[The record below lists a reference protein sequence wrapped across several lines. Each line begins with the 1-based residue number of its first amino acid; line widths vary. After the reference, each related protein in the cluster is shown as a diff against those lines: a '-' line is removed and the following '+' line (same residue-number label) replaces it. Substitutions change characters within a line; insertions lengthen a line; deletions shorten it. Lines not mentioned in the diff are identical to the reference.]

1 MMFLKRKYLFGSFVI
16 AFVATAC
23 SPMPDTNEVV
33 VKNEFAGVSF
43 KYENVQSG
51 ADAENSTD
59 SMYCL
64 LNRIQYTCHY
74 FVKTDLNG
82 VLENKNQVSASEE
95 ITDGSLFDSK
105 LYIKPG
111 EYNICVF
118 DKPQKGLVVDS
129 LSNFQNTTDVSLR
142 DLVLSVEK
150 RDMTE
155 MDALVNDDGTMAKW
169 IDLNGSYPYIQN
181 IAPVSS
187 DIKQN
192 FMINSVEETVL
203 SFSPQ
208 RLTQRVVIP
217 FQVTVEDGVTI
228 SKALMEVS
236 GIARQKYLL
245 NNILVADY
253 EGSNTART
261 IVKVKLV
268 KSEGN
273 NHFFEAELNTLGI
286 IPNRMDES
294 SIGPGVIQL
303 GIFAEASG
311 KNKTLRTTKNISRFL
326 REENSVEYNKVEDY
340 YKVGNYDVTLDTGF
354 RFMITK
360 EQVMSDT
367 EDGVHEW
374 DDEDNDME
382 GEI

>member
-1 MMFLKRKYLFGSFVI
+1 M
-16 AFVATAC
+16 
-23 SPMPDTNEVV
+23 
-33 VKNEFAGVSF
+33 
-43 KYENVQSG
+43 
-51 ADAENSTD
+51 
-59 SMYCL
+59 
-64 LNRIQYTCHY
+64 
-74 FVKTDLNG
+74 
-82 VLENKNQVSASEE
+82 
-95 ITDGSLFDSK
+95 
-105 LYIKPG
+105 
-111 EYNICVF
+111 
-118 DKPQKGLVVDS
+118 
-129 LSNFQNTTDVSLR
+129 
-142 DLVLSVEK
+142 
-150 RDMTE
+150 
-155 MDALVNDDGTMAKW
+155 
-169 IDLNGSYPYIQN
+169 
-181 IAPVSS
+181 
-187 DIKQN
+187 
-192 FMINSVEETVL
+192 

-236 GIARQKYLL
+236 GLARQKYLL
-245 NNILVADY
+245 NNILVSDY
-253 EGSNTART
+253 EGTNTART
-261 IVKVKLV
+261 ILKAQNVKT
-268 KSEGN
+268 EGN
-273 NHFFEAELNTLGI
+273 NYFFEVELHSLGL
-286 IPNRMDES
+286 IPNRLDES

-340 YKVGNYDVTLDTGF
+340 YKVKNYDVVLNTGF

>member
-16 AFVATAC
+16 ACVATAC
-23 SPMPDTNEVV
+23 SSMPDTNEVV

-43 KYENVQSG
+43 KFENIQSETG
-51 ADAENSTD
+51 AENSTD

-82 VLENKNQVSASEE
+82 VPENKNQVSSSEE

-111 EYNICVF
+111 EYNMCVF
-118 DKPQKGLVVDS
+118 NKPQKGLLVDS
-129 LSNFQNTTDVSLR
+129 LLIFQTTTDVSLR

-150 RDMTE
+150 RDMSE
-155 MDALVNDDGTMAKW
+155 MDALVGNDGTIAKW
-169 IDLNGSYPYIQN
+169 IDLNGAYPYIQN
-181 IAPVSS
+181 ISPVSS

-208 RLTQRVVIP
+208 RITQRVVIP

-236 GIARQKYLL
+236 GLARQKYLL
-245 NNILVADY
+245 NNILVSDY
-253 EGSNTART
+253 EGTNTART
-261 IVKVKLV
+261 ILKAQNVKT
-268 KSEGN
+268 EGN
-273 NHFFEAELNTLGI
+273 NYFFEVELHSLGL
-286 IPNRMDES
+286 IPNRLDES

-340 YKVGNYDVTLDTGF
+340 YKVKNYDVVLNTGF

>member
-118 DKPQKGLVVDS
+118 DKPQKGLVIDS
-129 LSNFQNTTDVSLR
+129 LSKFQNTTDVSLR

-150 RDMTE
+150 RDMNDME
-155 MDALVNDDGTMAKW
+155 ALVGDDGTQAKW
-169 IDLNGSYPYIQN
+169 IDLNGAYPYIQN
-181 IAPVSS
+181 INPISS